1 MHHYTAL
8 CSHKGRVV
16 FRQGKY
22 KIKLIF
28 RSKKVKNDWHAFIC
42 VDALA
47 CYATTIE
54 CDPWG
59 YHGSLSN
66 GMVIYF
72 AFDDRY
78 VTVGVAL
85 AVNVVVVDFVTV
97 VPMVCY

>member
-1 MHHYTAL
+1 MVTKVAL
-8 CSHKGRVV
+8 FSDKENID
-16 FRQGKY
+16 

-28 RSKKVKNDWHAFIC
+28 RSKKVKKDWHAFIC

-59 YHGSLSN
+59 YHGFLSN

-85 AVNVVVVDFVTV
+85 AVNVVVVNV
-97 VPMVCY
+97 VAEIPAVCY